1 MAEPQ
6 RTPGSQPA
14 FLGHPTPDEAEL
26 RRRGEDLRL
35 VPEAA
40 PLSPDGPAS
49 AVLVATGIGVFVIGL
64 VTTLSEASSSV
75 SDALNWWNSVG
86 PLSGK
91 TVVGVVAW
99 LVSWG
104 VLYGL
109 WRRRS
114 VRVRTGFI
122 VMLVLVA
129 LGFVFTFPPFFELF
143 ASD

>member
-1 MAEPQ
+1 
-6 RTPGSQPA
+6 
-14 FLGHPTPDEAEL
+14 
-26 RRRGEDLRL
+26 
-35 VPEAA
+35 
-40 PLSPDGPAS
+40 
-49 AVLVATGIGVFVIGL
+49 VATGIGVFVIGL
-64 VTTLSEASSSV
+64 VTTLNEASASV

-91 TVVGVVAW
+91 TIVGVVAW

-104 VLYGL
+104 ALYGL
-109 WRRRS
+109 WRRRN

-129 LGFVFTFPPFFELF
+129 LGLLFTFPPFFELF